1 MKKYDE
7 KDGVWRTVGGRRIFI
22 KNGQSLSEA
31 MIESGK
37 FSNIQKSSTESLE
50 KWEKIYDATDEYL
63 NAVRPRRNRI
73 KRDKNFI
80 EKDHEHEIAVVKYLF
95 EKFGGKFRHLQEIDV
110 LEGIKFPDF
119 KWNGKTWEIKK
130 VISLNSI
137 DKRLQYALRQINKNG
152 GVVLDV
158 YNSSLKSAE
167 ILDKVAYRL
176 NRSGKSCDVIVLKET
191 REIIGILRKKE

>member
-1 MKKYDE
+1 M
-7 KDGVWRTVGGRRIFI
+7 T
-22 KNGQSLSEA
+22 
-31 MIESGK
+31 
-37 FSNIQKSSTESLE
+37 
-50 KWEKIYDATDEYL
+50 
-63 NAVRPRRNRI
+63 
-73 KRDKNFI
+73 
-80 EKDHEHEIAVVKYLF
+80 
-95 EKFGGKFRHLQEIDV
+95 
-110 LEGIKFPDF
+110 
-119 KWNGKTWEIKK
+119 
-130 VISLNSI
+130 SLNSI